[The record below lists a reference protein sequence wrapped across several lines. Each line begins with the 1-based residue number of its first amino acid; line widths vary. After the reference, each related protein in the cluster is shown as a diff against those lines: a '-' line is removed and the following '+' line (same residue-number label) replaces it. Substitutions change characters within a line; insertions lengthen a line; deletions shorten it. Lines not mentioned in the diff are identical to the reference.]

1 MLTKY
6 SSALLA
12 VVIGTMMSTTEAVKI
27 QEDSG
32 LVDPYEVASDVF
44 EVADQDGNDVVTEQ
58 ELGNALKK
66 LLQSFENALENA
78 KEAGPRC
85 FIDPLYTYD
94 QILSSH
100 DVKYGEAWNG
110 KTGRQ
115 QDLKFDVYWPDHE
128 VDHRMRKPVVV
139 LMYGYDF
146 NTEYGGKSGGSEFAK

>member
-44 EVADQDGNDVVTEQ
+44 EVADQNENDVVTEQ

-78 KEAGPRC
+78 KEEGPRC
-85 FIDPLYTYD
+85 FIDPFY
-94 QILSSH
+94 
-100 DVKYGEAWNG
+100 
-110 KTGRQ
+110 
-115 QDLKFDVYWPDHE
+115 
-128 VDHRMRKPVVV
+128 
-139 LMYGYDF
+139 
-146 NTEYGGKSGGSEFAK
+146 SED